1 MMLKNNEFGRSMIEM
16 LGVLSII
23 GVISVGGIG
32 VISSAMQS
40 QRYTQVLSEISQLAE
55 DGRRLVCDYSDDSE
69 YANVAYGVFLY
80 KSGRYP
86 GGLVYDNGVYS
97 GTLDITYNV
106 ATIDTTGA
114 FSITIGNVPQELCI
128 KILSNDWGTVR
139 SSGIISVTYGE
150 ETSSLSMPVD
160 LATAA
165 TECVDGANSIKLSYA
180 GCGYVAPAATAE
192 QNQQGE

>member
-1 MMLKNNEFGRSMIEM
+1 MIEM

-40 QRYTQVLSEISQLAE
+40 QRYNQVLSEISQLAE
-55 DGRRLVCDYSDDSE
+55 DGRRLVCDYSDDSG
-69 YANVAYGVFLY
+69 YADANVAYGVFLY

-86 GGLVYDNGVYS
+86 SSLSYDDNGVYS
-97 GTLDITYNV
+97 GTLDITYDV
-106 ATIDTTGA
+106 ATIDTTGS

-139 SSGIISVTYGE
+139 SSGITGVTYGE

-165 TECVDGANSIKLSYA
+165 TKCVDGANSIKLSYA

-192 QNQQGE
+192 HNQQGE

>member
-55 DGRRLVCDYSDDSE
+55 DGRRLVCDYSDDSD

-139 SSGIISVTYGE
+139 SSGITGVTYGE
-150 ETSSLSMPVD
+150 ASLSMPVD

-165 TECVDGANSIKLSYA
+165 TKCVDGANSIKLSYA
-180 GCGYVAPAATAE
+180 GCG
-192 QNQQGE
+192 N